1 MGGTGF
7 AASGQNEVIDRS
19 LAGNILIAAPQLDDF
34 FRRTVVLMV
43 EHSEDGAFGV
53 VLNRPSETS
62 VAEVVPSLASYA
74 PDEEVIW
81 IGGPVAPDTAVAL
94 GRFDDPDAAAGI
106 VVGDLG
112 VIDPEDPGEE
122 LREMRV
128 YAGHAGWGPG
138 QLESELEQDAWIIEP
153 ASPEDPFREG
163 DLWAY
168 LLGRRGGQY
177 SLIARMPEDPSMN

>member
-1 MGGTGF
+1 MRQMDESL
-7 AASGQNEVIDRS
+7 SGK
-19 LAGNILIAAPQLDDF
+19 LLIAAPSLQDF

-43 EHSEDGAFGV
+43 EHNENGAFGI
-53 VLNRPSETS
+53 VLNRPSQTS
-62 VAEVVPSLASYA
+62 VAEVVPSLAPYA
-74 PDEEVIW
+74 DEEEVIW

-106 VVGDLG
+106 VIGDLG
-112 VIDPEDPGEE
+112 VIDPDDPGDE
-122 LREMRV
+122 LRALRV

-138 QLESELEQDAWIIEP
+138 QLEGELEQDAWILEP
-153 ASPEDPFREG
+153 ASAEDPFRAG

-177 SLIARMPEDPSMN
+177 SLLARMPEDPSMN